1 MNLLDLGSCPGGWSQ
16 VAQKKIINGNLIYEN
31 TSFLNETRGKRL
43 TFER

>member
-1 MNLLDLGSCPGGWSQ
+1 LSPFEGKSFKSRISHT
-16 VAQKKIINGNLIYEN
+16 IINGNLIYEN